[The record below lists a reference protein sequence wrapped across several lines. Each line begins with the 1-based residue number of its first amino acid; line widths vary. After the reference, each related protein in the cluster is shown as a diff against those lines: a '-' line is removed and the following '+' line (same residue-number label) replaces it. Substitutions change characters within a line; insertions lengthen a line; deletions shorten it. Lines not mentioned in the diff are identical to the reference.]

1 MLLGTGHPDGNK
13 PVIRECWAGSTALA
27 AIAGALQAYR
37 KALELKRGA
46 AEREREARRK
56 RLQRARRIRAA
67 RHAAEHALEN
77 GDAALDSLEVKTS
90 EAQYLDATIKTM
102 LLVLRC
108 TWRGSKLLSIAAE
121 HCVHAWRGGCMV
133 VCRMR
138 LSRSKQ
144 TGWRFSR
151 RSS

>member
-1 MLLGTGHPDGNK
+1 MLLRIVHPDGNK
-13 PVIRECWAGSTALA
+13 HVIRKSWAGSTALA

-37 KALELKRGA
+37 KALELKRVA

-90 EAQYLDATIKTM
+90 ELQYLNATTKTM
-102 LLVLRC
+102 TLVPKC
-108 TWRGSKLLSIAAE
+108 T
-121 HCVHAWRGGCMV
+121 
-133 VCRMR
+133 
-138 LSRSKQ
+138 
-144 TGWRFSR
+144 
-151 RSS
+151 